1 MQQRRRPTGTDG
13 SDFSYR
19 MVVDSRYTKVAKGKS
34 RLASLI
40 VSQAINQVIGF
51 LWMFLSISQEHEVDK
66 LAILSISVG
75 AISLLIGELG
85 RRRSQVISL
94 RMYTGLSSI
103 ATLSSVG
110 SFVRSDLFTK
120 ITSHELCSRIRN
132 DSSCNWFLFC
142 RGDLVLDMLWDYVEF
157 SELHCVRCTA
167 FRHPAKSTHILEH
180 FSKRY
185 QSINHLCI

>member
-40 VSQAINQVIGF
+40 VSQAVNQVIGF
-51 LWMFLSISQEHEVDK
+51 LWVFLSISQEHEVDE
-66 LAILSISVG
+66 LAILSVSVG
-75 AISLLIGELG
+75 LVSLLIGELG

-103 ATLSSVG
+103 ATLLSVG

-120 ITSHELCSRIRN
+120 VIHHQTKAITTHEIVGAGHVLLGVLLQAIVI
-132 DSSCNWFLFC
+132 
-142 RGDLVLDMLWDYVEF
+142 GTTVALVHNM
-157 SELHCVRCTA
+157 S
-167 FRHPAKSTHILEH
+167 P
-180 FSKRY
+180 KRA
-185 QSINHLCI
+185 S